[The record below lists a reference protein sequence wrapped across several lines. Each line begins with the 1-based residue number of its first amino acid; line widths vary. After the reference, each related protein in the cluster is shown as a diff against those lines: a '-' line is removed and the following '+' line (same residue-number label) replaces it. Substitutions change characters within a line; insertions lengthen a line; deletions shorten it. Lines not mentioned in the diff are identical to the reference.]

1 VIPGAWRCPKRIGF
15 LFPHPCERLT
25 PVGCP
30 DCDGG
35 RVGDPYRSRSD
46 RTGYSND
53 DFDTYTPDQTG
64 ASPPQAFGGGD
75 SGGAGASVD
84 FTEAD
89 GATLVNADESFED
102 DLSAS

>member
-1 VIPGAWRCPKRIGF
+1 MIPGGWRCPKRIGF
-15 LFPHPCERLT
+15 LFPHPCERLS

-35 RVGDPYRSRSD
+35 RVDDPYGSRD
-46 RTGYSND
+46 RRGYSDD

-64 ASPPQAFGGGD
+64 AVSGSPAFGGGD

-89 GATLVNADESFED
+89 GASLVNADDGFED